1 MKKKFTSLLASIGIL
16 LMGLTTT
23 SCIGGQSNPI
33 IGIDLFAI
41 NQNILTEGQADVTV
55 GDTLYLGLYMNGYE
69 FDLEYL
75 QLNIDRDYFKD
86 TISFYANAQNSFDQ
100 VFTQFSQPRKGYYEF
115 QKGIKGEDFLWAII
129 PKKARESESSAAG
142 DSITREPFLAQMI
155 IKSVAKANEH
165 FNPNSIGFKFYVSDK
180 KTVTDNTTQP

>member
-75 QLNIDRDYFKD
+75 QLNLDREYFKD
-86 TISFYANAQNSFDQ
+86 SIIFYANSLNSFDQ
-100 VFTQFSQPRKGYYEF
+100 VFTKFSLPYKGYYEF

-129 PKKARESESSAAG
+129 PQKARANESAVN
-142 DSITREPFLAQMI
+142 DSIAKEPFLAQMI
-155 IKSVAKANEH
+155 IKSVAKADEF